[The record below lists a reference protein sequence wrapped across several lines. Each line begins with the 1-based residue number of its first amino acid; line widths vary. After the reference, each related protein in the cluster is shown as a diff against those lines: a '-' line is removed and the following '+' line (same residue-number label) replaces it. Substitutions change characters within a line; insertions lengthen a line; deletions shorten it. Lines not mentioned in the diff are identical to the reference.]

1 MCLDHPIVIERA
13 GRDAPVLVKTP
24 LAPEDGIRDG
34 WAWRAVVDP
43 DLTGTAE
50 FWSVND
56 AKQWVQGNLDVID
69 RQTDH
74 NHGPDMTAYEAWA
87 AEDAAQAERIR
98 QTYRAPARPVNPR
111 VAESN
116 RIFRKPITA
125 AERALAEQ
133 LAALPRE
140 RQSKIVAL
148 ANDLRK
154 QG

>member
-1 MCLDHPIVIERA
+1 
-13 GRDAPVLVKTP
+13 
-24 LAPEDGIRDG
+24 
-34 WAWRAVVDP
+34 
-43 DLTGTAE
+43 
-50 FWSVND
+50 
-56 AKQWVQGNLDVID
+56 
-69 RQTDH
+69 
-74 NHGPDMTAYEAWA
+74 
-87 AEDAAQAERIR
+87 
-98 QTYRAPARPVNPR
+98 VNPR